1 MLLRALI
8 FSLAT
13 LINTSGLIYAQLATT
28 KSGIHFLPGSFAS
41 ATAVAKAAHKPL
53 FVEVYLTGC
62 PHCEALAPILAEK
75 PVGDFFN
82 ANFISWKVEAN
93 APESVALQKNKDI
106 TYPEFPLFLFFD
118 SDGNL
123 LHVGTPAEQTTK
135 TAFIDEVISAGRTA
149 LNPAQ
154 RTSNYPSRFEAGDRE
169 LAFLINYGKYCKVRK
184 DNQRLHEIS
193 DALGKTLQLPDQIK
207 SPVGFYCLQRLIDD
221 IDNPTAVY
229 FFSHLSEFTATHPV
243 KDVKEAGEGVI
254 FRSLYGA
261 RGDQYPAQKIVQMRA
276 YMVGLGV
283 PANEAASRTLLKE
296 LDAHLR
302 TNSTQ
307 GAVQRFNEYR
317 RENTA
322 IGVADYAYL
331 MHYFNEKATDKTY
344 LPEMPLWASDGLKT
358 VKPDQQNTKQT
369 ADIHYELAI
378 AYQKMEQK
386 AEALKQAQQGLDI
399 ASKATI
405 ETKRYEEQVTSLK

>member
-1 MLLRALI
+1 MLVRALI
-8 FSLAT
+8 FSLAM
-13 LINTSGLIYAQLATT
+13 LINTSFIYAQLATT
-28 KSGIHFLPGSFAS
+28 KSGIRFLPGSFAS
-41 ATAVAKAAHKPL
+41 ATAAAKAAHKPL

-62 PHCEALAPILAEK
+62 PHCEALAPILTEK

-93 APESVALQKNKDI
+93 APESMALQKTKDI

-118 SDGNL
+118 PEGNL
-123 LHVGTPAEQTTK
+123 LHIGTPAEQTTK

-154 RTSNYPSRFEAGDRE
+154 RTSSYPNRFEAGDRE
-169 LAFLINYGKYCKVRK
+169 LGFLINYGKYCKVRK
-184 DNQRLHEIS
+184 DNIRLHEIS
-193 DALGKTLQLPDQIK
+193 DALGKSLPSPEQIK
-207 SPVGFYCLQRLIDD
+207 SPIGFYCLQRLIDD

-243 KDVKEAGEGVI
+243 NDVKEAGEGII

-302 TNSTQ
+302 ATNTQ
-307 GAVQRFNEYR
+307 AAVQRFNEYR
-317 RENTA
+317 RENTT

-331 MHYFNEKATDKTY
+331 MHYFNEKATDKSY
-344 LPEMPLWASDGLKT
+344 LTEMPVWAADGLKT
-358 VKPDQQNTKQT
+358 VKPDQQTTKQI

-378 AYQKMEQK
+378 AYQKMERK
-386 AEALKQAQQGLDI
+386 LEALKQAQQGLDI
-399 ASKATI
+399 ARKAKL
-405 ETKRYEEQVTSLK
+405 ETKRYEEQVTSLR

>member
-1 MLLRALI
+1 MIVRVLM
-8 FSLAT
+8 FSLTMLIDIALVDAQSTSAT
-13 LINTSGLIYAQLATT
+13 KA
-28 KSGIHFLPGSFAS
+28 GIHFLAGSFAS
-41 ATAVAKAAHKPL
+41 AQAAAKTAHKPL

-62 PHCEALAPILAEK
+62 PHCEALAPILTEK

-82 ANFISWKVEAN
+82 ANFISWKIEAN
-93 APESVALQKNKDI
+93 APESSALQKAKDI

-118 SDGNL
+118 TDGNL
-123 LHVGTPAEQTTK
+123 LHVGTPVEQTVK
-135 TAFIDEVISAGRTA
+135 TAFMEEVISAGRTA
-149 LNPAQ
+149 LNPTQ
-154 RTSNYPSRFEAGDRE
+154 RTSSYPSRFEAGDRE

-193 DALGKTLQLPDQIK
+193 DALSKTLQSPDQIK

-243 KDVKEAGEGVI
+243 KDVKETGEGII

-261 RGDQYPAQKIVQMRA
+261 KGDQYPAQKIVQMRA

-283 PANEAASRTLLKE
+283 PANEAAARTLLKE

-302 TNSTQ
+302 ANNTQ

-331 MHYFNEKATDKTY
+331 MHYFNEKALDKTY
-344 LPEMPLWASDGLKT
+344 LSEMPAWAADGLKT

-369 ADIHYELAI
+369 ADIYYELAV
-378 AYQKMEQK
+378 AYQKSGQK
-386 AEALKQAQQGLDI
+386 AEALANAQKGL
-399 ASKATI
+399 ASAQKAKV
-405 ETKRYEEQVTSLK
+405 ETKQYEVQISQLK